1 MSVAWPDHHAQ
12 GYIMSSENK
21 PVMPPERIEEA
32 ETEEEIR
39 QEEAAK
45 AKANGPLKSFAPPF
59 SWG

>member
-21 PVMPPERIEEA
+21 PVMPPERIEET

-39 QEEAAK
+39 REEAAK
-45 AKANGPLKSFAPPF
+45 GQRRTGL
-59 SWG
+59 